1 MFRFREQLVFV
12 VSMAMMALALAS
24 AEYQGNMFLNGQ
36 YKNGAKGHQETHFSV
51 NAASNVFL
59 NHAIISRQ
67 ASPFQGPTYLP
78 PKEFLKCAS
87 GQQCVRQDQCQNG
100 YYTQQLPKIQSLLVL
115 QNCEPDSN
123 VCCTYRAPQ
132 TTTTTTTTTIPVP
145 FETCPRDSDCV
156 APQDCRSGE
165 ISSINYVKKQGPNRC
180 YAPEVC
186 CRMPSTTLTEDG
198 YIFNLPDKTFPL
210 PTNPTVPAVRTTQP
224 ALRPLPTTRPTNEYL
239 PPQTTRRPVYQ
250 QSPQTTRRT
259 VYQPPPTTIRP
270 QTQPT
275 QPAYRP
281 QPTQRQLQTTR
292 RPTNEYLPPVSV
304 NEIPHREN
312 PRYEPDRVPQPSN
325 EKPVYRG
332 EDQLSP
338 QIFPTPQTLNV
349 PKYFA
354 KCASA
359 LVCTDESYCNAIGVL
374 SETPVELSPM
384 EAAFRVPLTDCL
396 QAESGAPGKCCRD
409 PNYVDPWP
417 VNLAGVCATRNKR
430 TKPTGI
436 KDLDA
441 NFAEIPWQAMILRES
456 SKTLLCGGAII
467 GDEFVLTTASCV
479 NGLPVNDIRIKAG
492 EWELGSTNE
501 PLPFQLTGAKSID
514 VHPSYASSSNA
525 NDLAIIRLDKRL
537 EFATHIQPICISD
550 EDPQAS
556 EQCVTSGWGKQALSI
571 HEEGAIMHVTDTSSQ
586 GRSECG
592 ADATSVCSATKF
604 DACQFDLGSALACGS
619 GSNVRLKGVFSA
631 ENSCGDGQTVRFAKP
646 DIKWINTAF
655 ADRNK
660 PLLLKRF

>member
-12 VSMAMMALALAS
+12 VSMAMLARALAS

-87 GQQCVRQDQCQNG
+87 GQQCVRLNQCQNG
-100 YYTQQLPKIQSLLVL
+100 YYTQQLPKIQ
-115 QNCEPDSN
+115 
-123 VCCTYRAPQ
+123 
-132 TTTTTTTTTIPVP
+132 
-145 FETCPRDSDCV
+145 
-156 APQDCRSGE
+156 
-165 ISSINYVKKQGPNRC
+165 PNRC

-250 QSPQTTRRT
+250 QSPQTTRRP

-275 QPAYRP
+275 KPAYRP
-281 QPTQRQLQTTR
+281 QPTQRQPQTTR

-338 QIFPTPQTLNV
+338 QIFPTPQTVNV

-359 LVCTDESYCNAIGVL
+359 LICTDESYCNAIGVL

-631 ENSCGDGQTVRFAKP
+631 ESSCGDGQTVRFAKP